1 MKARQKKKKK
11 KLLNLYSRWEDANS
25 PFCLILNLEHF
36 CKHFWKFYLDVAF
49 IWNFT
54 VQKRCKIH
62 MRVEYFNEETLD
74 IFNTKINWCKP
85 NCTCELIARVAGTL
99 KKRDFCT
106 SVTSWKTPL
115 QSEKYLS
122 IAPWLIFFK
131 KEKKFLQNRLNDYF
145 SLDLFEFLIF
155 EQPRTCSVIFFAAGI
170 LILSY
175 PSQIENH
182 TRGKVINEIVPIS
195 RS

>member
-1 MKARQKKKKK
+1 MKRSKAFSCSLGILTCYIKFGKKCKPLRKLRKKLICIVSHNESEAKKKS
-11 KLLNLYSRWEDANS
+11 LNLYSRWEDANS
-25 PFCLILNLEHF
+25 PFCLILNLAHF

-62 MRVEYFNEETLD
+62 MRVEYFIEETLD

-131 KEKKFLQNRLNDYF
+131 KEKKFY
-145 SLDLFEFLIF
+145 
-155 EQPRTCSVIFFAAGI
+155 
-170 LILSY
+170 
-175 PSQIENH
+175 
-182 TRGKVINEIVPIS
+182 KIV
-195 RS
+195 